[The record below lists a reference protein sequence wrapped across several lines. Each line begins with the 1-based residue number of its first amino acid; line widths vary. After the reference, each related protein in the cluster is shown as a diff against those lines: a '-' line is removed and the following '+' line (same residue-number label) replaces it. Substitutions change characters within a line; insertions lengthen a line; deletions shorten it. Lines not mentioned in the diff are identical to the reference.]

1 MADERG
7 PIDLAADFL
16 VYAPV
21 GFAIA
26 AKELLPDLAERGR
39 AYVDGQVA
47 VARVVGQVA
56 VKQGQS
62 EAGKVFSQVRDQVGG
77 ALEQL
82 LRSWAS
88 GGEPVVQEPAPT
100 TATSAPVVVAP
111 PPTSGPGAATLA
123 IPEYD
128 SLAAS
133 QVLPR
138 LQGLT
143 PEELEAV
150 RDYEASHRGR
160 RTILGKIDQLQRP
173 V

>member
-1 MADERG
+1 MGSMADERG

-26 AKELLPDLAERGR
+26 ARELLPDLAERGR

-62 EAGKVFSQVRDQVGG
+62 EAGKVFSQVRDQIGG

-88 GGEPVVQEPAPT
+88 GGAPIAAEPAP
-100 TATSAPVVVAP
+100 AAAARSGPVAPTP
-111 PPTSGPGAATLA
+111 PPTSGPGATVLA

-138 LQGLT
+138 LQ
-143 PEELEAV
+143 
-150 RDYEASHRGR
+150 
-160 RTILGKIDQLQRP
+160 
-173 V
+173 

>member
-26 AKELLPDLAERGR
+26 ARELLPDLAERGR

-62 EAGKVFSQVRDQVGG
+62 EAGKVLSQVRDQVGG

-88 GGEPVVQEPAPT
+88 GGEPATDAPASPT
-100 TATSAPVVVAP
+100 AAGPTAAPA

-138 LQGLT
+138 LNGLT
-143 PEELEAV
+143 AEELEAV

-160 RTILGKIDQLQRP
+160 RTVLGKIDQLQRP
-173 V
+173 A